1 MFESSSYSD
10 IITDDEFDDEQTSG
24 KQVDERSNGRDV
36 RSEVISVEEDEKVI
50 EETKDSNFAD
60 AMNKIL
66 ASSVE
71 NKAWLF
77 WRDLMD

>member
-1 MFESSSYSD
+1 MD
-10 IITDDEFDDEQTSG
+10 G
-24 KQVDERSNGRDV
+24 VMC
-36 RSEVISVEEDEKVI
+36 VEEDEKVI

-71 NKAWLF
+71 NKVGSILLVCWIRRIPC
-77 WRDLMD
+77 WQNGN

>member
-1 MFESSSYSD
+1 MC
-10 IITDDEFDDEQTSG
+10 
-24 KQVDERSNGRDV
+24 
-36 RSEVISVEEDEKVI
+36 VEEDEKVI

-71 NKAWLF
+71 KLVGSF
-77 WRDLMD
+77 LLV

>member
-1 MFESSSYSD
+1 MC
-10 IITDDEFDDEQTSG
+10 
-24 KQVDERSNGRDV
+24 
-36 RSEVISVEEDEKVI
+36 VEEDEKVI

-71 NKAWLF
+71 NKVGSFLLVCWF
-77 WRDLMD
+77 RRIPCWQNGN